1 MNLWAQE
8 STKSELWL
16 KRYKSLKLEGLDC
29 KKAGA
34 RLEGLFKTEG

>member
-1 MNLWAQE
+1 
-8 STKSELWL
+8 L

-34 RLEGLFKTEG
+34 KLEGLFKTKG